1 MSGRIIASSLFSY
14 REVHRTIVGL
24 IELNLIRAIRE
35 IRGKISIMSEN
46 VVGIELPK
54 GLFAGKTAIVTGAS
68 RGVGRATAL
77 RLAEGGA
84 NVVVNYLN
92 NDPEGFETSR
102 QSQARG
108 VQSFPIKG
116 DTSDFLQAR
125 RVANKTVE
133 EFGAIDLLVLNAGIW
148 EGAPIEEMSEETWN
162 RVLNTNLKSA
172 WAMSKACVPAMKKR
186 ESGAI
191 VLVSSTAGQRGEANY
206 SNYAASK
213 GGQISFTK
221 ALASELCPKIRVN
234 CVAPGWIETAM
245 VRPVFEDKD
254 YEQSVIES
262 IPLKRIATTD
272 DIALSICF
280 LLSPWARH
288 ITGEILNVNGGA
300 VLCG

>member
-1 MSGRIIASSLFSY
+1 MYCDLRPLRLCVSA
-14 REVHRTIVGL
+14 V
-24 IELNLIRAIRE
+24 
-35 IRGKISIMSEN
+35 KICGMEEN
-46 VVGIELPK
+46 IVGIELPR
-54 GLFAGKTAIVTGAS
+54 GLFAGKTAVVTGAS
-68 RGVGRATAL
+68 RGVGRATAV

-84 NVVVNYLN
+84 NIVVNYLQN
-92 NDPEGFETSR
+92 HAEADETLR
-102 QSQARG
+102 LCVEKG
-108 VQSFPIKG
+108 VHAIAVQG
-116 DTSDFLQAR
+116 DVSEFSTAKEIADKA
-125 RVANKTVE
+125 VE
-133 EFGAIDLLVLNAGIW
+133 AFGSIDLLVLNAGIW

-162 RVLNTNLKSA
+162 RVLNTNLKAA

-191 VLVSSTAGQRGEANY
+191 VLVSSTAGQRGEAGY

-245 VRPVFEDKD
+245 VRPVFEDKA
-254 YEQSVIES
+254 YEQSVIDS

-272 DIALSICF
+272 DVALSICF
-280 LLSPWARH
+280 LLSPWSRH
-288 ITGEILNVNGGA
+288 ITGEILNINGGA